1 MAITVGSLTI
11 KALQEFPFAHSGD
24 SLSGRT
30 ARRWP
35 VKAILTPAEW
45 LTLDGIYTTWRTARL
60 ADQDTMV
67 SLAVGSTVNTSG
79 SAWGMSWSNVPAWF
93 SAPPIPTAAGAMVSV
108 SFELVDAAQQLAV
121 MLREQEIGTQV
132 SDNES
137 TYGTLTIGTLTLNLT
152 AEAPGFDGG
161 PSMELAATGTH
172 VIRGPLLA
180 TKVRR
185 VQGWTHAVNAD
196 DTIRTWF
203 ETTIATTPAVDAWFP
218 VSPPEV
224 QQTPVIVAGAR
235 VTRYTISL
243 ELRQVR

>member
-1 MAITVGSLTI
+1 MSITVGGLTI
-11 KALQEFPFAHSGD
+11 RALKGLPFAHSGD

-35 VKAILTPAEW
+35 VDCILSPADW

-67 SLAVGSTVNTSG
+67 SLAVGSTVSTSG
-79 SAWGMSWSNVPAWF
+79 QIWGLSWSNVPAWF
-93 SAPPIPTAAGAMVSV
+93 SSPPIPTAAGAMVGV
-108 SFELVDAAQQLAV
+108 SFELVDATQQLAV

-132 SDNES
+132 ADNDS
-137 TYGTLTIGTLTLNLT
+137 TYGTLSVGGLTLNLT

-185 VQGWTHAVNAD
+185 VQGWTHTAAAD
-196 DTIRTWF
+196 DTIRAWF
-203 ETTIATTPAVDAWFP
+203 ESTIATTPAVGDWFP
-218 VSPPEV
+218 VSPPQVE
-224 QQTPVIVAGAR
+224 QTPVIVNGAR
-235 VTRYTISL
+235 VTRFTISL

>member
-1 MAITVGSLTI
+1 MAITVGGLTI
-11 KALQEFPFAHSGD
+11 RALQEFPFAHSGD

-35 VKAILTPAEW
+35 VKAILAPADW

-60 ADQDTMV
+60 ADPDTMV
-67 SLAVGSTVNTSG
+67 SLAIGSTVSTSG
-79 SAWGMSWSNVPAWF
+79 SARGMSWSNVAAWF
-93 SAPPIPTAAGAMVSV
+93 SAPPTPASAGSMVGV
-108 SFELVDAAQQLAV
+108 SFELVDATQQLAV

-132 SDNES
+132 ADNDS
-137 TYGTLTIGTLTLNLT
+137 TYGTLSVGGLTLNLT

-185 VQGWTHAVNAD
+185 VQGWTHAVGAD
-196 DTIRTWF
+196 DTIRAWF
-203 ETTIATTPAVDAWFP
+203 ESTIATTPAVDAWFP
-218 VSPPEV
+218 VSPPDV

-235 VTRYTISL
+235 VTRFLISL

>member
-1 MAITVGSLTI
+1 MAITVGGLTI
-11 KALQEFPFAHSGD
+11 RALQDFPFAHGGD

-35 VKAILTPAEW
+35 VKAVLTPADW
-45 LTLDGIYTTWRTARL
+45 LTLDGIYSTWRAARL

-67 SLAVGSTVNTSG
+67 SLAIGSTVSTSG
-79 SAWGMSWSNVPAWF
+79 TVWGMSWSNVPAWF
-93 SAPPIPTAAGAMVSV
+93 SAPPTPASTGSMVSV
-108 SFELVDAAQQLAV
+108 SFELVDATQQLAV

-137 TYGTLTIGTLTLNLT
+137 TYGTLSVGGLTLNLT
-152 AEAPGFDGG
+152 AEVPGFDGG
-161 PSMELAATGTH
+161 PTMELAGTGTH

-185 VQGWTHAVNAD
+185 VQGWTHTAAAD
-196 DTIRTWF
+196 DTIRSWF
-203 ETTIATTPAVDAWFP
+203 ETTIATTPAVGSWFP
-218 VSPPEV
+218 VTPPTVE
-224 QQTPVIVAGAR
+224 QTPVIVAGAR
-235 VTRYTISL
+235 VTRYLISL